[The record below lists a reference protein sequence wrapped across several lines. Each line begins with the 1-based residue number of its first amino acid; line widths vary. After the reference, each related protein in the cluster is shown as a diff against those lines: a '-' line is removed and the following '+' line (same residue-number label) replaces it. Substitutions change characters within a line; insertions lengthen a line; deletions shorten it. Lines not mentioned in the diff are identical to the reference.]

1 MLCVVWLLVD
11 CPWKPLCFF
20 RDIPLFILCCKI
32 VPNLNILRCS
42 IEFGSSLHRLWYDFA
57 MDPLRTK
64 IVVTYTCF
72 WFRSFT
78 KKPLVLLLTHNW
90 LITDL
95 LLTPNSSLNFL
106 RVGIRK
112 IQILS
117 SQRGKN
123 GRKVTSISHLAI
135 EKRVEKYRTT
145 PFFTSSSTMPLN
157 IVCKSLWYWKNVG
170 IFAM

>member
-20 RDIPLFILCCKI
+20 RDVPLFILCCKI

-90 LITDL
+90 PITDL
-95 LLTPNSSLNFL
+95 LLTPKFPEGGNKENANLVKSTWQKRTQGYFNFPSGN
-106 RVGIRK
+106 RKTRGK
-112 IQILS
+112 IQNNPLFYLH
-117 SQRGKN
+117 
-123 GRKVTSISHLAI
+123 VPLC
-135 EKRVEKYRTT
+135 
-145 PFFTSSSTMPLN
+145 PST
-157 IVCKSLWYWKNVG
+157 
-170 IFAM
+170 